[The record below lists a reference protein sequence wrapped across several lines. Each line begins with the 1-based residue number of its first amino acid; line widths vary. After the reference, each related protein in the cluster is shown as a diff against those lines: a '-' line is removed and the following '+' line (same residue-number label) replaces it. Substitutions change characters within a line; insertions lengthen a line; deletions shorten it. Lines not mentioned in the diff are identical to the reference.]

1 MLFLLC
7 RVGEDRYAINMGEIV
22 EVLPMVALKQ
32 IPQAPP
38 GIAGA
43 LNYRGTVVPVIDLTD
58 LTLGRPASVRLST
71 RLIVLNS
78 VDGKGGKHLLG
89 LIAEHATDTMR
100 RNPMDF
106 APGGIAN
113 ENTPYLGPVATDDRG
128 IVQWIDPASLVPP
141 AVRTMLFDGASD
153 V

>member
-7 RVGEDRYAINMGEIV
+7 RIGEDRYAINMGEIV

-43 LNYRGTVVPVIDLTD
+43 LNYRGTSVPVVDLTN
-58 LTLGRPASVRLST
+58 LTLGRPASVLLST

-78 VDGKGGKHLLG
+78 VDAKGDKHLLG

-113 ENTPYLGPVATDDRG
+113 ENTPYLGPVATDDHG
-128 IVQWIDPASLVPP
+128 IVQWIDPVSLVPP
-141 AVRTMLFDGASD
+141 AVRTMVFDGASD
-153 V
+153 A